1 MPCRWTQHTHSSR
14 GNVALL
20 PLSLNI
26 MVREFNARFCVK
38 DMAVY
43 RGENWRLSFILTCY
57 LQTVNLQISRCSSVK
72 ICACLLDLQDKI
84 VCRLKGCLP

>member
-26 MVREFNARFCVK
+26 MVREFNASFCVK

-43 RGENWRLSFILTCY
+43 RGETEDCHLSSLVTYKLLIYKY
-57 LQTVNLQISRCSSVK
+57 LGAQV
-72 ICACLLDLQDKI
+72 
-84 VCRLKGCLP
+84 